1 MPPFELLFLKMKTRF
16 PLIYSCIPCRAL
28 INAAS
33 LFVYFF
39 PLAKRCLSGCMT
51 PVLWGVGRSVKDAL
65 LAVLFGNGFSKK
77 W

>member
-1 MPPFELLFLKMKTRF
+1 MQ
-16 PLIYSCIPCRAL
+16 PLSSSI
-28 INAAS
+28 
-33 LFVYFF
+33 FF
-39 PLAKRCLSGCMT
+39 SLAKRCLSGCMT